1 MNFLLIETGFLTILG
16 PHGEHHMN
24 MKAEIRFVYK
34 PKTAHKFQNLGERQ
48 GTDVGTV
55 LYGGQGHVNTKAM
68 SCPWASAKP
77 RSRHKRE
84 V

>member
-16 PHGEHHMN
+16 PHGEDHMN

-48 GTDVGTV
+48 GTDPPLMARLGTRAT
-55 LYGGQGHVNTKAM
+55 NTLIDLGLLG
-68 SCPWASAKP
+68 P
-77 RSRHKRE
+77 E
-84 V
+84 L